1 MSDPSYINFEILR
14 IGKIITL
21 FHLEL
26 VYLNCFYKYVTTT
39 EFLKFMYLHNISL
52 LFSVFRFL
60 QYNELRT
67 IGGFEPRRST
77 VVSEVDRQSRFKIL
91 SNRRWKNWRTFKI
104 LPNLW
109 PILKTIYARNMGYFQ
124 VRYDSKV
131 VNYDRRGRRLATG
144 HTESDA
150 PK

>member
-1 MSDPSYINFEILR
+1 MNLFSKNALINVVKSILNCLQCRSNQCVLVSQSLDYLKRISEIQSVHILGRQSMSDPSYINFEILR

-91 SNRRWKNWRTFKI
+91 SNRR
-104 LPNLW
+104 
-109 PILKTIYARNMGYFQ
+109 
-124 VRYDSKV
+124 
-131 VNYDRRGRRLATG
+131 
-144 HTESDA
+144 
-150 PK
+150 